1 MYGGGFVFDINAKI
15 GHWPFRPVKNLDG
28 LLKHM
33 DAAGIA
39 EALVSSLHGVFYLN
53 PQDANEELAR
63 CVAGRRDRLTP
74 LAVLRPNFAAWED
87 DLARCV
93 DEYGMRGIVLYPNY
107 HRFELTD
114 PALDAMADLARV
126 WALPIFIQVGLEDPR
141 RQFDRDIVL
150 DVLPEKI
157 GEFARRHPETCV
169 VALGMKVSHPERAG
183 EPLPANLF
191 FDLSNYETMGD
202 VEGAVERFGA
212 DKLLFGTNFPLF
224 NVRANVDKLRL
235 AMIDESERQAIGE
248 TNARR
253 LLRRS
258 V

>member
-1 MYGGGFVFDINAKI
+1 MFDVNAKV
-15 GHWPFRPVKNLDG
+15 GHWPFRPVKGIDG
-28 LLKHM
+28 LLKDM
-33 DAAGIA
+33 DATGID
-39 EALVSSLHGVFYLN
+39 EALISSLHGVFYLN
-53 PQDANEELAR
+53 PQDANEELAKH
-63 CVAGRRDRLTP
+63 VAGRRNRLTP
-74 LAVLRPNFAAWED
+74 LAVLRPNFAGWED

-93 DEYGMRGIVLYPNY
+93 DEFGMRGVVLYPNY

-114 PALDAMADLARV
+114 PALDAMAELAQV

-141 RQFDRDIVL
+141 RQFDREIVL

-157 GEFARRHPETCV
+157 GEFARRHPETSV

-183 EPLPANLF
+183 VPLPDNLL

-212 DKLLFGTNFPLF
+212 EKLLFGTNFPLF

-235 AMIDESERQAIGE
+235 AMIEESERRLIADA
-248 TNARR
+248 NVRR
-253 LLRRS
+253 LMQKPG
-258 V
+258 